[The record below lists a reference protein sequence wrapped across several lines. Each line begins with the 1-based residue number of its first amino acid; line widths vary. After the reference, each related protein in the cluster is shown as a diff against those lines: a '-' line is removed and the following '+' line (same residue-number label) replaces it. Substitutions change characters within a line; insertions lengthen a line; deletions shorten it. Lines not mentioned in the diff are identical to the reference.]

1 MKTQSKKAKGRNLQK
16 FVRDLIL
23 KTFPQLEPD
32 DVKSTSMGAGGED
45 VQLSPAARKLFP
57 YSIECK
63 SLKAIAVYKYY
74 EQAQANS
81 GKYEPLVVIKANHKK
96 PLVLLD
102 AEYFFERCVDGG

>member
-16 FVRDLIL
+16 YVRDLIL
-23 KTFPQLEPD
+23 KTFPKLEPD

-57 YSIECK
+57 YSVECK

-74 EQAQANS
+74 EQAQANA

-102 AEYFFERCVDGG
+102 AEYFFKELL